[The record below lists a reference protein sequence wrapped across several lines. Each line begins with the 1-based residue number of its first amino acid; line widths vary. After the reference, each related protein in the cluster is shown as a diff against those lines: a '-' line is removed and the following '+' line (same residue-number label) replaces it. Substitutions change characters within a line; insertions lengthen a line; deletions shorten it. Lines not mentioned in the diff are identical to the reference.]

1 MIVPGGGVALLR
13 GGKALEKLK
22 LEGDQ
27 AVGVAIIKRAIE
39 EPMRWIATNA
49 GNEGSLVE
57 AKVRDK
63 KQDEGFNAG
72 TDSYEDLVKAG
83 VIDPAKVV
91 RSALQNAAS
100 IASLLLT
107 TEALISEIREDQPAA
122 GGPGAGMGG
131 MY

>member
-1 MIVPGGGVALLR
+1 
-13 GGKALEKLK
+13 
-22 LEGDQ
+22 
-27 AVGVAIIKRAIE
+27 
-39 EPMRWIATNA
+39 MRHIASNA
-49 GNEGSLVE
+49 GAEGAIVV
-57 AKVRDK
+57 AKVK
-63 KQDEGFNAG
+63 AMKGDEGFNAA
-72 TDSYEDLVKAG
+72 TEKYEDLVKAG
-83 VIDPAKVV
+83 VIDPVKVV